1 MVCAAKVFKVHKSVV
16 CTQSKFFAT
25 ACKSGFK
32 VSKSSD
38 GCRLPTNE
46 QSIQEGNTGNIEL
59 KEEDE
64 VHMKAMIEY
73 LYTFNYKEAE
83 NELGRDCDDNDE
95 SHAHSFKDPE
105 CVLRVFALH
114 IAMHVLGDKYDIN
127 SLRVYACSR
136 LKTYLRHEFSI
147 THESDMMIMDHAY
160 HHSRPSDE
168 LRQIV
173 IEYIVEQVNRERADG
188 CNGISTAKNFYSII
202 NEMPDVSEALIRCLM
217 DRSTEN
223 KPCNNKRRKV

>member
-1 MVCAAKVFKVHKSVV
+1 MV

-32 VSKSSD
+32 VSKSSG

-46 QSIQEGNTGNIEL
+46 QSIQEGNTGIIEL
-59 KEEDE
+59 KEDE
-64 VHMKAMIEY
+64 VHVEAMIEY

-83 NELGRDCDDNDE
+83 NALGRDCDDNGE

-136 LKTYLRHEFSI
+136 LKTYLCHEFSI
-147 THESDMMIMDHAY
+147 AYETDMMIMDHAY
-160 HHSRPSDE
+160 HHSRQSDE
-168 LRQIV
+168 LRKLI
-173 IEYIVEQVNRERADG
+173 IEYIVEQVNRERAG
-188 CNGISTAKNFYSII
+188 LGAISTAKNFYSII

-217 DRSTEN
+217 DRSTDN
-223 KPCNNKRRKV
+223 KSCNNKRRKV